1 MPSSTAILLFVKMAA
16 FYWCG
21 TFRQSWRNT
30 GFRDLISLLKAVVIV
45 TAIFFVG
52 AMIVNN
58 LNGFVIPLSVP
69 LIEMC
74 LSLLILS
81 GLDRKSTRL
90 NSSHVAI
97 SYAVFC
103 LKQKTCL
110 YSIRMITN
118 DTEGGFGRIRNMV
131 EAASLSDTA
140 GLTIYPD
147 GITVE
152 GKSEL
157 FRR

>member
-1 MPSSTAILLFVKMAA
+1 MAA
-16 FYWCG
+16 VYWFG

-52 AMIVNN
+52 AMIANN

-81 GLDRKSTRL
+81 GLRVATRFYFVYRRDRKSTRL

-103 LKQKTCL
+103 LK
-110 YSIRMITN
+110 
-118 DTEGGFGRIRNMV
+118 
-131 EAASLSDTA
+131 
-140 GLTIYPD
+140 
-147 GITVE
+147 
-152 GKSEL
+152 
-157 FRR
+157 